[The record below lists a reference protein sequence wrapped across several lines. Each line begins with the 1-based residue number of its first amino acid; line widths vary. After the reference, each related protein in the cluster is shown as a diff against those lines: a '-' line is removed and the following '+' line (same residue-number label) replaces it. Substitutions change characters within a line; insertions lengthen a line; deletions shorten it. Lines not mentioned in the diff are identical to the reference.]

1 MAMRYLFRT
10 SYQQDLRL
18 WQHRGDLFWYGL
30 LGIGL
35 LAIPVV
41 MSEFYVGELS
51 GVFIFAIAGVGLM
64 LLTGYTGLVNLGHAA
79 FLGIGAYT
87 NAVLL
92 HAGVPFIITLPAA
105 GLFAAI
111 AGVAIGIPTLRM
123 SGLYLAI
130 ATLAFG
136 GIVGTVLQKWDAVTG
151 GFDGFAVPNPS
162 IFGLTIET
170 VRGVYYLSLVVLVF
184 ALWISG
190 NVLRTPVGRAMVA
203 IRDSEISAQSMGIN
217 LALYKT
223 IAFAISAGITG
234 LAGALF
240 AHYVRFLAPDSFDI
254 LLSIQ
259 FVTIVFVGGLGSL
272 HGAIYGALFVRL
284 LPQAIAIV
292 RDDLPWGI
300 GRMPGLEPSLFGLI
314 LVLCILFEPAGIYG
328 RWVKIKRWFREYPL
342 HRRAARRRQKS
353 YARSE
358 RLR

>member
-1 MAMRYLFRT
+1 MRQVFKT
-10 SYQQDLRL
+10 SYRQDMAL
-18 WQHRGDLFWYGL
+18 WRHSGDLFWYGL
-30 LGIGL
+30 LALAL
-35 LAIPVV
+35 LAIP
-41 MSEFYVGELS
+41 MLMGEFYVGELG
-51 GVFIFAIAGVGLM
+51 GVFIFAVAGVGLM
-64 LLTGYTGLVNLGHAA
+64 LLTGYTGLVNLGQAA

-92 HAGVPFIITLPAA
+92 HAGVPFAITLPAA
-105 GLFAAI
+105 GLVSAL
-111 AGVAIGIPTLRM
+111 AGAAIGIPTLRM
-123 SGLYLAI
+123 TGFYLAI

-136 GIVGTVLQKWDAVTG
+136 AIIGTVFQKWTAVTG
-151 GFDGFAVPNPS
+151 GFDGFAVPTPS
-162 IFGLTIET
+162 ILGFPIEGAT
-170 VRGVYYLSLVVLVF
+170 GIYYLSLAVLVF
-184 ALWISG
+184 TLWLAANI
-190 NVLRTPVGRAMVA
+190 LRSPLGRAMVA

-240 AHYVRFLAPDSFDI
+240 AHYVRYLAPDAFDI

-259 FVTIVFVGGLGSL
+259 FVTIVLVGGLGSL
-272 HGAIYGALFVRL
+272 HGAIFGALFVRL

-292 RDDLPWGI
+292 RDDLPFGI

-314 LVLCILFEPAGIYG
+314 LVLCILFEPCGIYG
-328 RWVKIKRWFREYPL
+328 RWLKVKRYFQAFPF
-342 HRRAARRRQKS
+342 HRRTAFRRQKS